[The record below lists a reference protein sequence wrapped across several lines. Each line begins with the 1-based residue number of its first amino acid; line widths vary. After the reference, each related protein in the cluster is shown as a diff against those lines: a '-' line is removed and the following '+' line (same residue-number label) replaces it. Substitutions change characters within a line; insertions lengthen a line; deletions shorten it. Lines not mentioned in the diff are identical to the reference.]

1 MGTVLAIPIVK
12 GKSNLPFDTDLLE
25 TFSTDVYAEIIT
37 QGLKAV
43 LNRGMSKIE
52 TKDLVGEQLE
62 AAKSAAMA
70 KAEENLESLKA
81 GKVRK
86 TKAASASKVAGAV
99 MTEAKRLA
107 RIAVK
112 DLLKAAG
119 KKVSHY
125 SAAEITKAAVQL
137 IESDAKFLEEAQFNL
152 DVRAKANVSTVL
164 NLDSIP
170 VDTKKIAKAEKDK
183 AEKAAQ
189 LSAKQA
195 GSVKKTAKKG
205 AEQHHAH

>member
-12 GKSNLPFDTDLLE
+12 GKAPIEFDTDLLE
-25 TFSTDVYAEIIT
+25 QFDAEVYREIIT
-37 QGLKAV
+37 QGLKTL

-52 TKDLVGEQLE
+52 TKDLTGEKLE
-62 AAKSAAMA
+62 EAKAAAMT
-70 KAEENLESLKA
+70 KASENLESLKA

-125 SAAEITKAAVQL
+125 SSAEITKAAVQL
-137 IESDAKFLEEAQFNL
+137 IESDPKFLEEAQFNL
-152 DVRAKANVSTVL
+152 DVRVKANVSTVL

-170 VDTKKIAKAEKDK
+170 VDTKKIAKAERDK
-183 AEKAAQ
+183 EEKAAQ

-195 GSVKKTAKKG
+195 GQVKKATKKD
-205 AEQHHAH
+205 QHAH

>member
-12 GKSNLPFDTDLLE
+12 GKAPIEFDTDLLE
-25 TFSTDVYAEIIT
+25 TLDAEVYKEIIT
-37 QGLKAV
+37 QGLKTL

-52 TKDLVGEQLE
+52 TKDLTGEKLE
-62 AAKSAAMA
+62 EAKAAAMA
-70 KAEENLESLKA
+70 KAAENLESLKE

-86 TKAASASKVAGAV
+86 TKAASSSKVAGAV

-137 IESDAKFLEEAQFNL
+137 IESDPAFLQEAQFNL
-152 DVRAKANVSTVL
+152 DARAKANVATTL

-195 GSVKKTAKKG
+195 GSVKKVAKQQKG
-205 AEQHHAH
+205 THAN

>member
-12 GKSNLPFDTDLLE
+12 GKAPIEFDTDLLAQFDAE
-25 TFSTDVYAEIIT
+25 VYREIIT
-37 QGLKAV
+37 QGLKTL

-52 TKDLVGEQLE
+52 TKDLAGEKLE
-62 AAKSAAMA
+62 EAKAAAMA
-70 KAEENLESLKA
+70 KASENLESLKA

-125 SAAEITKAAVQL
+125 SSAEITKAAVQL
-137 IESDAKFLEEAQFNL
+137 IESDPKFLEEAQFNL
-152 DVRAKANVSTVL
+152 DVRVKANVSTVL

-170 VDTKKIAKAEKDK
+170 VDTKKIAKAEADK
-183 AEKAAQ
+183 KAKSEQ
-189 LSAKQA
+189 HSAAKA
-195 GSVKKTAKKG
+195 GQVKKVAKKEE
-205 AEQHHAH
+205 AHAH

>member
-12 GKSNLPFDTDLLE
+12 GKAPIEFDTDLLE
-25 TFSTDVYAEIIT
+25 QFDAEVYREIIT
-37 QGLKAV
+37 QGLKTL

-52 TKDLVGEQLE
+52 TKDLTGDKLAE
-62 AAKSAAMA
+62 AHAAAMA
-70 KAEENLESLKA
+70 KAAENLQSLKE

-125 SAAEITKAAVQL
+125 SSAEITKAAVQL
-137 IESDAKFLEEAQFNL
+137 IESDPKFLEEAQFNL
-152 DVRAKANVSTVL
+152 DVRVKANVSTVL

-170 VDTKKIAKAEKDK
+170 VDTKKIAKAEADKKAK
-183 AEKAAQ
+183 AEQHSAAKAGQ
-189 LSAKQA
+189 
-195 GSVKKTAKKG
+195 VKKVAKKG
-205 AEQHHAH
+205 EAHAH